1 MATSAWIGRE
11 RSWLSEQVVAGL
23 MRISD
28 CVVVAVAG
36 GLAYLHD
43 PVSMSRSAAPLL
55 LIIAVLLMPQAAAL
69 FRVYRSSPRPDPTD
83 PLRVSGAW
91 GCVAGVF
98 ALAHLLSTLG
108 EPGTHQWVAAWFP
121 SVSNRGVEG

>member
-69 FRVYRSSPRPDPTD
+69 FRVYSSLPRQDPTE
-83 PLRVSGAW
+83 PLRVPGPR
-91 GCVAGVF
+91 GCVVGVP
-98 ALAHLLSTLG
+98 AIPHLLSTSG
-108 EPGTHQWVAAWFP
+108 PETGSASGRDRVCT
-121 SVSNRGVEG
+121 